1 MPVGLIYDEIYLK
14 HEVGVHVE
22 TPKRLIV
29 AKKFLE
35 EKGIWNSKE
44 FPVIKPRKATIDQIK
59 YVHSERLIEQIKE
72 LSDLA
77 AKTESLK
84 NIDMDTVVSGDTFES
99 SLYSV
104 GGNLTGID
112 KILKGEISS
121 AFGLVRPPGHHSNR
135 YKCAGFCIFNNIAIA
150 AEYLFREKNVK
161 KVAIFDWDCHHGNGT
176 QDIFYDGSENGQL
189 LFFSSHQDGR
199 TLYPGTGFTNEIG
212 SGKGEGYIIN
222 FPMAPSSGDDIIQL
236 LYKEIAI
243 PITNEF
249 KPEFILIS
257 SGFDTHHT
265 DRLTRMGWTIQGP
278 ANLTKLIKSLADD
291 YANGKILIT
300 LEGGYELDKQ
310 AQAIYNVLKV
320 LNSETD
326 LISEDERKSD
336 EKILEYT
343 QERLIKQIKNNLS
356 EYWNCF

>member
-1 MPVGLIYDEIYLK
+1 
-14 HEVGVHVE
+14 
-22 TPKRLIV
+22 
-29 AKKFLE
+29 
-35 EKGIWNSKE
+35 
-44 FPVIKPRKATIDQIK
+44 
-59 YVHSERLIEQIKE
+59 
-72 LSDLA
+72 
-77 AKTESLK
+77 
-84 NIDMDTVVSGDTFES
+84 
-99 SLYSV
+99 
-104 GGNLTGID
+104 
-112 KILKGEISS
+112 
-121 AFGLVRPPGHHSNR
+121 
-135 YKCAGFCIFNNIAIA
+135 
-150 AEYLFREKNVK
+150 
-161 KVAIFDWDCHHGNGT
+161 
-176 QDIFYDGSENGQL
+176 
-189 LFFSSHQDGR
+189 
-199 TLYPGTGFTNEIG
+199 
-212 SGKGEGYIIN
+212 
-222 FPMAPSSGDDIIQL
+222 MAPSSGDDIIQL

-257 SGFDTHHT
+257 AGFDTHHT
-265 DRLTRMGWTIQGP
+265 DLLTRMGWTIQGP

-343 QERLIKQIKNNLS
+343 HERLIKQIKNNLS